1 LLVVKKYFQISFACK
16 CSLVKVVF
24 VLVLFIFYHLPFTL
38 YSASKNGL
46 TLKSGFGVVQGH
58 SKLRGSIDHARLFI
72 DPPL

>member
-1 LLVVKKYFQISFACK
+1 MLVVKKYFQISFACK